1 MSDALPGLDAL
12 RELPLPAAVSYWP
25 QTWGWAVLA
34 VVLGVGGAWAAAT
47 IWRRRRRNLYRRQ
60 ALKALQQLARE
71 AERDPL
77 AARGLPALLK
87 RTALAAQ
94 ASGGRAGVASLSGQ
108 SWLAYLER
116 DVPQGFPKEAPALM
130 RLLAYAPDEAVR
142 ELDNATLT
150 QLIRASRDWM
160 VRHHVA
166 A

>member
-1 MSDALPGLDAL
+1 M
-12 RELPLPAAVSYWP
+12 
-25 QTWGWAVLA
+25 
-34 VVLGVGGAWAAAT
+34 
-47 IWRRRRRNLYRRQ
+47 
-60 ALKALQQLARE
+60 KALQQLARE

-94 ASGGRAGVASLSGQ
+94 ASGGHAGVASLSGQ
-108 SWLAYLER
+108 SWLDYLSAT
-116 DVPQGFPKEAPALM
+116 PQGFPKEAPALM

-142 ELDNATLT
+142 ELDSATLT

-160 VRHHVA
+160 VKHHVA